1 MGDMLERENQAAYN
15 QSGRIVQILSDL
27 FCTYISYMNTK
38 DYQNAVKIIRRITD
52 TISPK
57 LSQVE
62 IMKINNGIKS
72 IEVILPQ
79 AVALYLHNG
88 SSYIKNPKL
97 NSLVEEAIEEVAR
110 YVNKLQDDKGYGM
123 LSKDDP
129 RFAVTKR

>member
-1 MGDMLERENQAAYN
+1 MLERENQAAYN